1 MRHRTFMAACTLS
14 LLLSATSQ
22 AQRGTSGGQWPNHSG
37 DKGSTKYAPLDQ
49 INRSNV
55 RNLHVAWRRPAVAD
69 ELRGQHQQLK
79 FSNLFRS
86 TPLMING
93 ALYASDGVG
102 LVEAFDPATGRTLWV
117 QESTDLGP
125 EALAGTSTR
134 GIAYWRNGADER
146 LLSVRPRSLYAINL
160 KTGELIRSFG
170 EAGKVDLRTG
180 LGPQP
185 QPFNFTSAPLIV
197 KDIAVIGSSIAD
209 NPNLKEG
216 TRGDV
221 RGYDVKT
228 GKLRWTFRTIPRE
241 REFGV
246 ETWEDRSWEYTG
258 AANAWSNLSADEE
271 LGYIYLPL
279 TAPTSDMYGGHR
291 LGNNLFSNSL
301 VCVRADTGQR
311 VWHFQLVHHDLWDY
325 DLPAAPI
332 LADITAGGKP
342 VKAVVQVTKEGFAFV
357 FDRVTGQPVW
367 PIEERPVPNSTTPG
381 ERTSPTQPFPTKPA
395 AFERQGVSIDDLI
408 DFTPELRAEAVKLA
422 SLYKLGPIF
431 TPPVASKWEGP
442 RAMLMLPSTTGG
454 ANWQGGSY
462 DPDTGIM
469 YIFSNTGI
477 TDIGLVNN
485 PQLSD
490 MNFIRGTAPNP
501 NAPPPS
507 STAGGGGGEGGGPA
521 LNIQGLPLV
530 KPPYG
535 RITAIDLNKGE
546 MVWQIAHG
554 ETPDNIRNHPALK
567 GLKIPQTGRQ
577 GRIGT
582 LVTKTLLIAGEGG
595 FFTTPSGQR
604 GAMLRAY
611 DKANGQEV
619 GSVYMPAPQTGSPM
633 TYMLNGKQHIIV
645 SIGGGGYSSEFIAF
659 RLRN

>member
-1 MRHRTFMAACTLS
+1 MRHRTFMAACTLF

-69 ELRGQHQQLK
+69 ELRGQHQELK

-93 ALYASDGVG
+93 VLYASDGIG

-146 LLSVRPRSLYAINL
+146 ILSVRPPYLYAVSL

-246 ETWEDRSWEYTG
+246 ETWEDRSWDYTG
-258 AANAWSNLSADEE
+258 AVNAWSNLSADEE

-279 TAPTSDMYGGHR
+279 TSPTSDMYGGHR
-291 LGNNLFSNSL
+291 LGNNLFSDSL
-301 VCVRADTGQR
+301 VCLKAETGER

-332 LADITAGGKP
+332 LADIRVNGKP
-342 VKAVVQVTKEGFAFV
+342 IKAVVQVTKQGFAFV

-367 PIEERPVPNSTTPG
+367 PIEERPVPQSATPG
-381 ERTSPTQPFPTKPA
+381 ERTAPTQPFPTKPA
-395 AFERQGVSIDDLI
+395 PFERQGVSVDDLI
-408 DFTPELRAEAVKLA
+408 DFTPELRSEAIDITKRYVV
-422 SLYKLGPIF
+422 GPLF
-431 TPPVASKWEGP
+431 TPPSIKGDGPNDTKGTLQLPGSVGGADWNGAALDPETGILYVPSVTGTFAADLVSGNTAQSNLRYVHGTREFVTGP
-442 RAMLMLPSTTGG
+442 R
-454 ANWQGGSY
+454 
-462 DPDTGIM
+462 
-469 YIFSNTGI
+469 
-477 TDIGLVNN
+477 
-485 PQLSD
+485 
-490 MNFIRGTAPNP
+490 
-501 NAPPPS
+501 
-507 STAGGGGGEGGGPA
+507 
-521 LNIQGLPLV
+521 GLPLF

-535 RITAIDLNKGE
+535 RITAINLNTGDH
-546 MVWQIAHG
+546 VWVKPNG
-554 ETPDNIRNHPALK
+554 DGPREHPAIKHLNLPPL
-567 GLKIPQTGRQ
+567 GQPGRASP
-577 GRIGT
+577 
-582 LVTKTLLIAGEGG
+582 LVTKTLFFIGEGDPINVR
-595 FFTTPSGQR
+595 TPPGGGGR
-604 GAMLRAY
+604 KFRAY
-611 DKANGQEV
+611 DKASGAVVWE
-619 GSVYMPAPQTGSPM
+619 MEFPAGTTGAPM
-633 TYMLNGKQHIIV
+633 TYMYKGKQYIAFA
-645 SIGGGGYSSEFIAF
+645 IGSSEHQAEFVALA
-659 RLRN
+659 LR

>member
-69 ELRGQHQQLK
+69 ELRGQHQELK

-93 ALYASDGVG
+93 VLYASDGIG

-146 LLSVRPRSLYAINL
+146 ILSVRPPYLYAVNL

-246 ETWEDRSWEYTG
+246 ETWEDRSWDYTG
-258 AANAWSNLSADEE
+258 AVNAWSNLSADEE

-279 TAPTSDMYGGHR
+279 TSPTSDMYGGHR
-291 LGNNLFSNSL
+291 LGNNLFSDSL
-301 VCVRADTGQR
+301 VCLKAETGER

-332 LADITAGGKP
+332 LADIQVNGKP
-342 VKAVVQVTKEGFAFV
+342 IKAVVQVTKQGFAFV

-367 PIEERPVPNSTTPG
+367 PIEERPVPQSATPG
-381 ERTSPTQPFPTKPA
+381 ERTAPTQPFPTKPA
-395 AFERQGVSIDDLI
+395 PFERQGVSVDDLI
-408 DFTPELRAEAVKLA
+408 DFTPELRSEAIDITKRYVV
-422 SLYKLGPIF
+422 GPLF
-431 TPPVASKWEGP
+431 TPPSIKGDGPNDTKGTLQLPGSVGGADWNGAALDPETGILYVPSVTGTFAADLVSGNTVQSNLRYVHGTREFVTGP
-442 RAMLMLPSTTGG
+442 R
-454 ANWQGGSY
+454 
-462 DPDTGIM
+462 
-469 YIFSNTGI
+469 
-477 TDIGLVNN
+477 
-485 PQLSD
+485 
-490 MNFIRGTAPNP
+490 
-501 NAPPPS
+501 
-507 STAGGGGGEGGGPA
+507 
-521 LNIQGLPLV
+521 GLPLF

-535 RITAIDLNKGE
+535 RITAINLNTGDH
-546 MVWQIAHG
+546 VWVKPNG
-554 ETPDNIRNHPALK
+554 DGPREHPAIKHLNLPPL
-567 GLKIPQTGRQ
+567 GQPGRASP
-577 GRIGT
+577 
-582 LVTKTLLIAGEGG
+582 LVTKTLFFIGDGDPINVRTPPGG
-595 FFTTPSGQR
+595 GGRKF
-604 GAMLRAY
+604 RAY
-611 DKANGQEV
+611 DKASGAVVWE
-619 GSVYMPAPQTGSPM
+619 MEFPAGTTGAPV
-633 TYMLNGKQHIIV
+633 TYMYKGKQ
-645 SIGGGGYSSEFIAF
+645 YIAF
-659 RLRN
+659 AIGSNEHQAEFVALALR

>member
-1 MRHRTFMAACTLS
+1 MAACTLS

-69 ELRGQHQQLK
+69 ELRGQHQELK

-93 ALYASDGVG
+93 VLYASDGIG

-146 LLSVRPRSLYAINL
+146 ILSVRPPYLYAVNL

-246 ETWEDRSWEYTG
+246 ETWEDRSWDYTG
-258 AANAWSNLSADEE
+258 AVNAWSNLSADEE

-279 TAPTSDMYGGHR
+279 TSPTSDMYGGHR
-291 LGNNLFSNSL
+291 LGNNLFSDSL
-301 VCVRADTGQR
+301 VCLKAETGER

-332 LADITAGGKP
+332 LADIRVNGKP
-342 VKAVVQVTKEGFAFV
+342 IKAVVQVTKQGFAFV

-367 PIEERPVPNSTTPG
+367 PIEERPVPQSATPG
-381 ERTSPTQPFPTKPA
+381 ERTAPTQPFPTKPA
-395 AFERQGVSIDDLI
+395 PFERQGVSVDDLI
-408 DFTPELRAEAVKLA
+408 DFTPELRREAIDITKRYVV
-422 SLYKLGPIF
+422 GPLF
-431 TPPVASKWEGP
+431 TPPSIKGDGPNDTKGTLQLPGSVGGADWNGAALDPETGILYVPSVTGTFAADLVSGNTVQSNLRYVHGTREFVTGP
-442 RAMLMLPSTTGG
+442 R
-454 ANWQGGSY
+454 
-462 DPDTGIM
+462 
-469 YIFSNTGI
+469 
-477 TDIGLVNN
+477 
-485 PQLSD
+485 
-490 MNFIRGTAPNP
+490 
-501 NAPPPS
+501 
-507 STAGGGGGEGGGPA
+507 
-521 LNIQGLPLV
+521 GLPLF

-535 RITAIDLNKGE
+535 RITAINLNMGDH
-546 MVWQIAHG
+546 VWVKPNG
-554 ETPDNIRNHPALK
+554 DGPREHPAIKHLNLPPL
-567 GLKIPQTGRQ
+567 GQPGRASP
-577 GRIGT
+577 
-582 LVTKTLLIAGEGG
+582 LVTKTLFFIGEGDPINVR
-595 FFTTPSGQR
+595 TPPGGGGR
-604 GAMLRAY
+604 KFRAY
-611 DKANGQEV
+611 DKASGAVVWE
-619 GSVYMPAPQTGSPM
+619 MEFPAGTTGAPM
-633 TYMLNGKQHIIV
+633 TYMYKGRQYIAFA
-645 SIGGGGYSSEFIAF
+645 IGSSEHQAEFVALA
-659 RLRN
+659 LR